1 MRTRVGGGEHVRAEL
16 AKTLAAKLDSC
27 HASDSAA
34 AAAIPGLVR
43 ELNDIISGLGWGRSK
58 DAVDEIVER
67 RRARI
72 AARQNGD
79 LWKPDCSGFPA
90 AG

>member
-1 MRTRVGGGEHVRAEL
+1 VPT
-16 AKTLAAKLDSC
+16 
-27 HASDSAA
+27 SAA
-34 AAAIPGLVR
+34 AATPGLVR
-43 ELNDIISGLGWGRSK
+43 ELNDIISGLGWGSSK

-79 LWKPDCSGFPA
+79 LWKPDV
-90 AG
+90 